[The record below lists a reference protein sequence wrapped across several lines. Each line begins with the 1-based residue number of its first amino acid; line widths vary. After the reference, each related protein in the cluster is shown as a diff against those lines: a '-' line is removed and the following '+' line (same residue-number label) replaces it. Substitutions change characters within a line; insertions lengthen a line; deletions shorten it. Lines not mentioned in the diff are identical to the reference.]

1 MEKGILVM
9 DPKIL
14 G

>member
-1 MEKGILVM
+1 M

-14 G
+14 RFSR